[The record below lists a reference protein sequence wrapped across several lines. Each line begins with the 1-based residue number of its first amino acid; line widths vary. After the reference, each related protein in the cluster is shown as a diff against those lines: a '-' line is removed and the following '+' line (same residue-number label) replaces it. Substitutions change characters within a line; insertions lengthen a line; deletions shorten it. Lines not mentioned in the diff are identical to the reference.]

1 MRALS
6 EKVSGIVSSA
16 TLDIADKAREMKR
29 QGIDV
34 ISLSIGEP
42 DFDTPNHIK
51 VACIDALMRGE
62 THYAPSRGIPE
73 LLQAVAAK
81 IQAEN
86 RFPCSP
92 EQVIAT
98 AGAKHAIAM
107 AMEAVLN
114 PGDQVIVL
122 DPSWVSY
129 EPCVQLAGGRAVHHP
144 LNPKTF
150 QLDDSVHDRITGKT
164 RMIVVNSPSN
174 PTGAVLD
181 RKSLQIVADLCAD
194 YELLALSDEIYEKLI
209 YGKEHVSL
217 ASVKDMAEMTITVNG
232 FSKAYA
238 MTGWRLGYAVAPP
251 AVIRQMTKVQQHGVS
266 HPTTFVMWGGVAA
279 LTGDQA
285 CVEEMRKEFE
295 ARRNYLMEVFAE
307 MKVRAAPADGAF
319 YAFIDA
325 RGEDTEVAD
334 HWLNKAHV
342 AVTPGAAFNAPG
354 WLRLSYATAMPQL
367 REAVQ
372 RIRTVWGE
380 APARAM
386 QKGAM

>member
-181 RKSLQIVADLCAD
+181 RKSLQLVADLCAD

-217 ASVKDMAEMTITVNG
+217 ASVKDMAERTITVNG

-251 AVIRQMTKVQQHGVS
+251 AVIRQMTKVQQHGVT

-279 LTGDQA
+279 LQGDQS
-285 CVEEMRKEFE
+285 CVEQMRKEFE
-295 ARRNYLMEVFAE
+295 ARRNYLMEEFTE
-307 MKVRAAPADGAF
+307 MKATVAPADGAF

-334 HWLNKAHV
+334 HWLKKAHV

-354 WLRLSYATAMPQL
+354 WLRLSYATALPQL
-367 REAVQ
+367 QEAMK
-372 RIRTVWGE
+372 RIKSVWSE
-380 APARAM
+380 APDRDR
-386 QKGAM
+386 QKGIM